1 MFQSW
6 RFKLREAEE
15 AAGQG
20 QLDEACH
27 LLLQGDL
34 RQYLPGKRLSTRV
47 AGDLAQRAR
56 RRVIQGDFSAGWRDL
71 QAAQS
76 LAGDIG
82 AVLSARQEII
92 ALALGEAESHIENG
106 DPARAIGLLETL
118 ERFHVQDEPLRWI
131 KEVAR
136 RLESARHLALH
147 GKFAEAEAQAK
158 AADAIRPKLEYVTR
172 RMREYHDRI
181 EPFRQLVESL
191 HRAMASEQWSQVVS
205 VADQVLE
212 WAPESRLAQGLR
224 RRAWEKVGSLPSDGA
239 SDPCVTRA
247 WHGSG
252 AQPLA
257 SDMEIRLAPGI
268 SVAEPAAGRRFLL
281 WIDGVGGY
289 LVCMGDDVVLGQA
302 SPEYALDIPIQAD
315 LSRRHARIA
324 RRGDGY
330 VIEPLQRTQVNG
342 QVIHGRTLLS
352 DGDEIE
358 LAQGVRLRFRQ
369 PHALSASARLDF
381 LSHHRTQPKADG
393 VLLMAESCVLGPKWQ
408 NHVVC
413 RDWQG
418 DVVLYRRD
426 GELCCRAM
434 DSIEIDGRLCD
445 GRGQLHRN
453 SHVSG
458 SDFSMSLEELS

>member
-20 QLDEACH
+20 QLEEACQ
-27 LLLQGDL
+27 LLLQSDL

-56 RRVIQGDFSAGWRDL
+56 RRVIQGDLSAGWRDL

-76 LAGDIG
+76 LAGDIA
-82 AVLSARQEII
+82 AVLAARQEII
-92 ALALGEAESHIENG
+92 ALALGEAESHIEAG
-106 DPARAIGLLETL
+106 DPARALAQLETL
-118 ERFHVQDEPLRWI
+118 ERFRVQDEPLRWM

-136 RLESARHLALH
+136 RLESARHLARH

-158 AADAIRPKLEYVTR
+158 AADAIRPKLAYVTSKV
-172 RMREYHDRI
+172 REYHDRI
-181 EPFRQLVESL
+181 EPFRQLSESL
-191 HRAMASEQWSQVVS
+191 HRALAGEQWTDVVS
-205 VADQVLE
+205 LADQVLE
-212 WAPESRLAQGLR
+212 LAPENRLAQGLR
-224 RRAWEKVGSLPSDGA
+224 RKAWEKVGTPLNDSVAGPR
-239 SDPCVTRA
+239 VTRA
-247 WHGSG
+247 ANGSNP
-252 AQPLA
+252 QHLA
-257 SDMEIRLAPGI
+257 SDMEMRRACGV
-268 SVAEPAAGRRFLL
+268 SVAEPPAGRRFLL

-289 LVCMGDDVVLGQA
+289 LVCLGDEVVLGQS
-302 SPEYALDIPIQAD
+302 SPEYSLDIPIQAD
-315 LSRRHARIA
+315 LSRRHAQIA

-330 VIEPLQRTQVNG
+330 VIEPLHMTRLNG
-342 QVIHGRTLLS
+342 QVIRGKTLLS

-434 DSIEIDGRLCD
+434 DAIEIDGRLCD

>member
-6 RFKLREAEE
+6 RLQLREAEE
-15 AAGQG
+15 AAGLG

-27 LLLQGDL
+27 LLLQSDL

-47 AGDLAQRAR
+47 AGELAQRAR
-56 RRVIQGDFSAGWRDL
+56 RRVIQGDLSAGWRDL
-71 QAAQS
+71 RAAQS
-76 LAGDIG
+76 LAGDVD
-82 AVLSARQEII
+82 AVLSARQEIL
-92 ALALGEAESHIENG
+92 ALTLGEAESYIENG
-106 DPARAIGLLETL
+106 DPARAIAMIETL
-118 ERFHVQDEPLRWI
+118 DRFNVHDEPLRWM

-147 GKFAEAEAQAK
+147 GKFVEAEAQAK
-158 AADAIRPKLEYVTR
+158 AADTIRPKLDYVTSR
-172 RMREYHDRI
+172 IREYHEQI
-181 EPFRQLVESL
+181 EPFRQLSESL
-191 HRAMASEQWSQVVS
+191 HRAMAGSQWTEVVS
-205 VADQVLE
+205 LADQLLE
-212 WAPESRLAQGLR
+212 RAPESRLARELR
-224 RRAWEKVGSLPSDGA
+224 RKAWEKAGAPLSDSLAGPQA
-239 SDPCVTRA
+239 TRA
-247 WHGSG
+247 RNGSG
-252 AQPLA
+252 PRPLA
-257 SDMEIRLAPGI
+257 SDTEIRPAPGVT
-268 SVAEPAAGRRFLL
+268 VAEPPAGRRFLL

-289 LVCMGDDVVLGQA
+289 LVCMGDEVVLGQS
-302 SPEYALDIPIQAD
+302 SPECSLDIPIQAD

-330 VIEPLQRTQVNG
+330 VIEPLHMTRVHG
-342 QVIHGRTLLS
+342 QIIRGKTLLS

-426 GELCCRAM
+426 GELCCQAM
-434 DSIEIDGRLCD
+434 DSLEIDGRLCD
-445 GRGQLHRN
+445 GRGPLQRN
-453 SHVSG
+453 SRVSG